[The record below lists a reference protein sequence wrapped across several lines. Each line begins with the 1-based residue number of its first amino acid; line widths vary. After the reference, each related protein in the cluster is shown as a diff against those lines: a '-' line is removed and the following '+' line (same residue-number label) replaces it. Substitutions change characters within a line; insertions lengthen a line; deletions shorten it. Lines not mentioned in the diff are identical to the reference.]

1 MDIGNIIVYEK
12 TVHNYE
18 NISKD
23 VEKGADTSNY
33 ELEREKQKIYLL
45 NVTRIKWKRMKE
57 FFGLRAKTYN
67 YLADDSDEKKGKA
80 TKEWIITRTFEF
92 EDYKNCL

>member
-45 NVTRIKWKRMKE
+45 NVTRIKW
-57 FFGLRAKTYN
+57 
-67 YLADDSDEKKGKA
+67 
-80 TKEWIITRTFEF
+80 
-92 EDYKNCL
+92 